1 MRAKRRV
8 SPSSQRLGNPM
19 SSWFLVPQPRPA
31 AQLKLFCVP
40 HAGRGASLYMPW
52 RAFLPESME
61 LNSVQL
67 PGREGRL
74 AEAPLRRVSAM
85 AEGLAQHI
93 LPRLDRPYVLFG
105 HSMGALI
112 CFEAARVLRR
122 LGAPLPQALVLSGR
136 RAPTVPDRGPPI
148 HGLSDAEFVD
158 AICARYN
165 GIPQIILEQP
175 EMMRMFLPIIRADL
189 EAIETYTYLQE
200 TPLDV
205 PFFLYGGRDD
215 EQVAPENIAGWR
227 MLTEARSEQRLF
239 TGGHFYL
246 QGERDALIQ
255 ALITDLSPFVSER
268 PSISAGA
275 RSPL

>member
-1 MRAKRRV
+1 
-8 SPSSQRLGNPM
+8 
-19 SSWFLVPQPRPA
+19 
-31 AQLKLFCVP
+31 
-40 HAGRGASLYMPW
+40 MPW
-52 RAFLPESME
+52 RVFLPEWME
-61 LNSVQL
+61 LNAAQL

-74 AEAPLRRVSAM
+74 SEAPLRRISAL
-85 AEGLAQHI
+85 AENLAEHL
-93 LPRLDRPYVLFG
+93 LPRIDRPYVLFG

-112 CFEAARVLRR
+112 CFETARLLRR
-122 LGAPLPQALVLSGR
+122 LGAQLPQALVLSGR

-148 HGLSDAEFVD
+148 HGLSDAAFVD

-175 EMMRMFLPIIRADL
+175 DMMRMFLPIIRSDL
-189 EAIETYTYLQE
+189 EAIETYSHRQE
-200 TPLDV
+200 TPLDI

-215 EQVAPENIAGWR
+215 EQVAPENIEGWR

-246 QGERDALIQ
+246 QDERDALIQ
-255 ALITDLSPFVSER
+255 ALITDLSPLIAAR
-268 PSISAGA
+268 PPISAGA

>member
-1 MRAKRRV
+1 
-8 SPSSQRLGNPM
+8 
-19 SSWFLVPQPRPA
+19 
-31 AQLKLFCVP
+31 
-40 HAGRGASLYMPW
+40 MPW
-52 RAFLPESME
+52 RAFLPEWME

-74 AEAPLRRVSAM
+74 AEAPLSRISAM
-85 AEGLAQHI
+85 AEGLAQQI
-93 LPRLDRPYVLFG
+93 LQRLDRPYVLFG
-105 HSMGALI
+105 HSMGALL
-112 CFEAARVLRR
+112 CFETARLLRQ
-122 LGAPLPQALVLSGR
+122 LGAPLPRALVLSGR
-136 RAPTVPDRGPPI
+136 RAPTVPDHGPPI
-148 HGLSDAEFVD
+148 HGLSDAAFVD

-189 EAIETYTYLQE
+189 EAIETYTYRQE
-200 TPLDV
+200 TPLDI

-246 QGERDALIQ
+246 QDERDALIQ
-255 ALITDLSPFVSER
+255 ALITDLSPLVAER
-268 PSISAGA
+268 PPISAA
-275 RSPL
+275 VRSP

>member
-1 MRAKRRV
+1 
-8 SPSSQRLGNPM
+8 M
-19 SSWFLVPQPRPA
+19 SSWFLVPQPKPA

-52 RAFLPESME
+52 RSLLPEWIE
-61 LNSVQL
+61 LSAVQL

-74 AEAPLRRVSAM
+74 AEAPLNRISAM
-85 AEGLAQHI
+85 SEGLAQQI

-112 CFEAARVLRR
+112 CFETARVLRR
-122 LGAPLPQALVLSGR
+122 LGAPPPQALVLSGR
-136 RAPTVPDRGPPI
+136 RAPAVPDLGPPI
-148 HGLSDAEFVD
+148 HGLSDSAFVE

-175 EMMRMFLPIIRADL
+175 DMMRMFLPIIRADL
-189 EAIETYTYLQE
+189 EAIETYAYRQE
-200 TPLDV
+200 TPLNI

-215 EQVAPENIAGWR
+215 EQVSPENIEGWR
-227 MLTEARSEQRLF
+227 LLTDARSDQRLF

-246 QGERDALIQ
+246 QDERDALVQ
-255 ALITDLSPFVSER
+255 ALITDLSPLVAER
-268 PSISAGA
+268 PPISADV
-275 RSPL
+275 RSP